1 MTSSAFTLASDS
13 RDMRASLP
21 HQASV
26 PFVAGVVL
34 DVAALIG
41 PDADADGVGQLE
53 VAEGCAGPPG
63 FTNR

>member
-1 MTSSAFTLASDS
+1 
-13 RDMRASLP
+13 MRASLP